1 MQWLFP
7 WLLLL
12 HVLGAVVAFGPTFS
26 FSLIGAMAGREPQH
40 ANFATRITHAITDRL
55 VIPVAVTMAITGVG
69 MILVAGI
76 NLAAAQYRWLDVAIV
91 VYVVVLSYGV
101 LVQRRTVERLIELT
115 SAPPPAGAS
124 GPPPEVPA
132 VVRRVQLGGMFMGAG
147 IVLILFLMVV
157 KPGFGG

>member
-55 VIPVAVTMAITGVG
+55 VIPVAVTMAITGVA

>member
-12 HVLGAVVAFGPTFS
+12 HVVGAVVAFGPTFS
-26 FSLIGAMAGREPQH
+26 YPLIGAMAGREPQH
-40 ANFATRITHAITDRL
+40 ANFATRITLLVSDRL
-55 VIPVAVTMAITGVG
+55 VIPVALTMPITGAG
-69 MILVAGI
+69 MILVNGI
-76 NLAAAQYRWLDVAIV
+76 DLGAAQYRWLDAAIV
-91 VYVVVLSYGV
+91 VYLVVLAFSV
-101 LVQRRTVERLIELT
+101 VVQRRTVERLIEVT
-115 SAPPPAGAS
+115 SAPPAAGAS

-132 VVRRVQLGGMFMGAG
+132 LVARIQRGGMFTGAG

>member
-55 VIPVAVTMAITGVG
+55 VIPVAVTMAITGVA

-76 NLAAAQYRWLDVAIV
+76 NLAAAQYRWLGVAIV
-91 VYVVVLSYGV
+91 VYVVVLSFGV

>member
-40 ANFATRITHAITDRL
+40 ANFATRITHAVTDRL
-55 VIPVAVTMAITGVG
+55 VIPVAVTMAITGVA

-76 NLAAAQYRWLDVAIV
+76 NLAAAQYRWLGVAIV
-91 VYVVVLSYGV
+91 LYVVVLSYGV

-115 SAPPPAGAS
+115 SAPPPPGAS

-147 IVLILFLMVV
+147 IILILFLMVV

>member
-40 ANFATRITHAITDRL
+40 ANFATRITHAVTDRL
-55 VIPVAVTMAITGVG
+55 VIPVAVTMAITGVA

-76 NLAAAQYRWLDVAIV
+76 NLAAAQYRWLGVAIV
-91 VYVVVLSYGV
+91 LYVVVLSYGV

-115 SAPPPAGAS
+115 SAPPAAGAS

>member
-76 NLAAAQYRWLDVAIV
+76 NLAAAQYRWLGVGIV
-91 VYVVVLSYGV
+91 LYVVVLSYGV

>member
-76 NLAAAQYRWLDVAIV
+76 NLAAAQYRWLGVAIV
-91 VYVVVLSYGV
+91 LYVVVLSYGV

>member
-55 VIPVAVTMAITGVG
+55 VIPVAVTMAITGVA

-76 NLAAAQYRWLDVAIV
+76 NLAAAQYRWLGVAIV
-91 VYVVVLSYGV
+91 LYVVVLSYGV

>member
-40 ANFATRITHAITDRL
+40 ANFATRMTRAVSDRL
-55 VIPVAVTMAITGVG
+55 VIPVALTMPITGVG
-69 MILVAGI
+69 LILVAGI
-76 NLAAAQYRWLDVAIV
+76 NLAAPQYRWLGVAIV
-91 VYVVVLSYGV
+91 VYVVILGYSV
-101 LVQRRTVERLIELT
+101 LVQRRTVGQLIELT
-115 SAPPPAGAS
+115 SPPAPAGAS

-132 VVRRVQLGGMFMGAG
+132 VVRRIQLGGMFTAAG
-147 IVLILFLMVV
+147 IVVILFLMVV
-157 KPGFGG
+157 KPAFGG

>member
-12 HVLGAVVAFGPTFS
+12 HVVGAVVAFGPTFS

-40 ANFATRITHAITDRL
+40 ANFATRITHAVTDRL
-55 VIPVAVTMAITGVG
+55 VIPVAVTMAITGVA

-76 NLAAAQYRWLDVAIV
+76 NLAAAQYRWLGVAIV
-91 VYVVVLSYGV
+91 LYVVVLSYGV

>member
-1 MQWLFP
+1 MQCLFP

-40 ANFATRITHAITDRL
+40 ANFATRITHAVTDRL
-55 VIPVAVTMAITGVG
+55 VIPVAVTMAITGVA

-76 NLAAAQYRWLDVAIV
+76 NLAAAQYRWLGVAIV

>member
-26 FSLIGAMAGREPQH
+26 FSLIGAMGGREPQH
-40 ANFATRITHAITDRL
+40 ANFATRVTSAVSDRL
-55 VIPVAVTMAITGVG
+55 VIPVALTMPITGVA

-76 NLAAAQYRWLDVAIV
+76 NLTAPQYRWLGVAII
-91 VYVVVLSYGV
+91 VYVVILAYAL
-101 LVQRRTVERLIELT
+101 LVQRPTVARLVALT

-132 VVRRVQLGGMFMGAG
+132 VVRRIQLGGMFTGAG

>member
-12 HVLGAVVAFGPTFS
+12 HVVGAVVAFGPTFS

-55 VIPVAVTMAITGVG
+55 VIPVAVTMAITGVA

-76 NLAAAQYRWLDVAIV
+76 NLAAAQYRWLGVAIV
-91 VYVVVLSYGV
+91 LYVVVLSYGV

>member
-55 VIPVAVTMAITGVG
+55 VIPVAVTMAITGVA

-76 NLAAAQYRWLDVAIV
+76 NLAAAQYRWLGVAIV
-91 VYVVVLSYGV
+91 LYVVVLSYGV

-115 SAPPPAGAS
+115 SAPPAAGAS
-124 GPPPEVPA
+124 GPPPEVPL

>member
-40 ANFATRITHAITDRL
+40 ANFATRITHAVTDRL

-76 NLAAAQYRWLDVAIV
+76 NLAAAQYRWLGVAIV
-91 VYVVVLSYGV
+91 LYVVVLSYGV

>member
-40 ANFATRITHAITDRL
+40 ANFATRITHAVSDRL
-55 VIPVAVTMAITGVG
+55 VIPVALTMPVTGVG
-69 MILVAGI
+69 MIIVAGI
-76 NLAAAQYRWLDVAIV
+76 NLAAAQYRWLGVAII
-91 VYVVVLSYGV
+91 VYVVVLSFGI

-115 SAPPPAGAS
+115 SAPPAAGAS

-157 KPGFGG
+157 KPGYAG

>member
-12 HVLGAVVAFGPTFS
+12 HVVGAVVAFGPTFS

-76 NLAAAQYRWLDVAIV
+76 NLAAAQYRWLGVAIV

>member
-40 ANFATRITHAITDRL
+40 ANFATRITHAVSDRL
-55 VIPVAVTMAITGVG
+55 VIPVALTMPITGVA

-76 NLAAAQYRWLDVAIV
+76 NLAAPQYRWLDVAIV